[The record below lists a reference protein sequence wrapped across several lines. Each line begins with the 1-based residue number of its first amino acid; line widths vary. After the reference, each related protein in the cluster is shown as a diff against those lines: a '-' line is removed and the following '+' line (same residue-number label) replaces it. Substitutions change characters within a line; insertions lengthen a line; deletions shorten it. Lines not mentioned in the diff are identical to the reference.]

1 MPRESRHPPAPQPAR
16 TLGTDPGG
24 PAPPREAAQAAR
36 CVLMVR
42 PAAFGWN
49 PDTAASNAFQARAA
63 APGARV
69 HARALAE
76 FDAAQRLLADA
87 GAQTIVVEDTPL
99 PVKPDAIFPNNWA
112 SFHGDGT
119 VVLYP
124 LLAASR
130 RPERRPELIREV
142 ERQSAFRLTR
152 LVDLSGLEAA
162 GEFLEGTGSLV
173 LDRRAGWAYAA
184 MSPRTTQGA
193 LAAFARQ
200 TGIGVTRFAS
210 RDAAGLPVY
219 HTNVLMSLGSQ
230 FAVVCL
236 DAVVPGAQREAL
248 RTGLEATGRQIVELS
263 QAQMASFAGN
273 MLELSGTHGPF
284 AVLSGAAL
292 RSLHGAQRRALERCV
307 RLWPVELETIERYG
321 GGSIRCML
329 TEIFV
334 GDDGPAR
341 GGRG

>member
-1 MPRESRHPPAPQPAR
+1 MPRESPDPPAPEPAR
-16 TLGTDPGG
+16 ACGTAPGSR
-24 PAPPREAAQAAR
+24 APPREPAQAAG

-49 PDTAASNAFQARAA
+49 PDTVASNAFQARAA
-63 APGARV
+63 APGRAV
-69 HARALAE
+69 HERALAE
-76 FDAAQRLLADA
+76 FDEACRRITDA
-87 GAQTIVVEDTPL
+87 GARAIVVEDTPL
-99 PVKPDAIFPNNWA
+99 PAKPDAIFPNNWA

-130 RPERRPELIREV
+130 RSERRPEIIHEV

-152 LVDLSGLEAA
+152 LVDLSGLEAS

-173 LDRRAGWAYAA
+173 LDRPAGWAYAA
-184 MSPRTTQGA
+184 VSPRTTERA
-193 LAAFARQ
+193 LAAFVQQ
-200 TGIGVTRFAS
+200 TGIGVTRFATQG
-210 RDAAGLPVY
+210 AGGLPVY

-236 DAVVPGAQREAL
+236 DAVVAGAQREAL
-248 RTGLEATGRQIVELS
+248 RTGLEATGRQIVEIS
-263 QAQMASFAGN
+263 QAQMTSFAGN

-284 AVLSGAAL
+284 AALSGAAL
-292 RSLHGAQRRALERCV
+292 RSLDRTQRRALEGFV
-307 RLWPVELETIERYG
+307 RLLPIGLETIERCG

-329 TEIFV
+329 TEIYI
-334 GDDGPAR
+334 GRGGPAR
-341 GGRG
+341 GGSP